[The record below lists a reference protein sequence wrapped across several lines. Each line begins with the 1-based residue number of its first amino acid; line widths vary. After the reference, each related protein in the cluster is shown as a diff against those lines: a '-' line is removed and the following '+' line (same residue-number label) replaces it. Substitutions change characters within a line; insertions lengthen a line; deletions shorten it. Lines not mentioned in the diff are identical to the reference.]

1 MEKNKSK
8 KTYMFYVSDYHFEM
22 VSLLKI
28 KKELQEGKKVV
39 ILTQNNLEESIKKVL
54 SRLTMKNEEKNKIK
68 NLNWTEELNSKYKQM
83 VKLVSE
89 NERISIF
96 IKGDEKYIKEQ
107 NKKVKKL
114 VKNKENISIV
124 DCYNFNEIKEG
135 FSEIS
140 NNYEER
146 LVTKNNCSN

>member
-1 MEKNKSK
+1 MENKSK

-22 VSLLKI
+22 ISLLKI
-28 KKELQEGKKVV
+28 KKELQEGKKVI

-83 VKLVSE
+83 EKLISE
-89 NERISIF
+89 NERISIY

-107 NKKVKKL
+107 NKKLKKL
-114 VKNKENISIV
+114 AKNKENISII

-135 FSEIS
+135 SSEIS
-140 NNYEER
+140 NKYDER
-146 LVTKNNCSN
+146 LITKK